1 MAFYRPGQQAVPA
14 AEWMHTLL
22 AYAKHRQQQLGAAA
36 APAAAGVTGDTAAS
50 SSSGSSAYSGY
61 GGASRAGLLL
71 GLQQWVGA
79 ADKDSRRRLG
89 MPGEDTVQAMM
100 PAAEKPGASSSSEE

>member
-1 MAFYRPGQQAVPA
+1 MLQPP
-14 AEWMHTLL
+14 
-22 AYAKHRQQQLGAAA
+22 LGAAA
-36 APAAAGVTGDTAAS
+36 APAAAGVTGDTSS

-71 GLQQWVGA
+71 GLQQWVRA

-89 MPGEDTVQAMM
+89 MPGEDTVQGMM
-100 PAAEKPGASSSSEE
+100 PSAEKPGASSRSEE

>member
-36 APAAAGVTGDTAAS
+36 PAAAAAAAGVTSDTS
-50 SSSGSSAYSGY
+50 NSGSSAYSGY

-79 ADKDSRRRLG
+79 ADRDSRRQLA
-89 MPGEDTVQAMM
+89 MPGDETVQGMM
-100 PAAEKPGASSSSEE
+100 HKEAGGSSRAEE